1 MAGNRPKGNSDGVAA
16 QMARARPER
25 PDGPHERVVSIAT
38 GVSLPDYAFDRDSVE
53 RVLDAASMEDDT
65 DLGRVLREVKYLR
78 EVLKSGR
85 PDPEIMSEA
94 LLLAVRCALKH
105 SILERELSLALTDD
119 LTGLHNRRGFMSLA
133 AHQLKLARRNTQGA
147 LLFFADVDNL
157 KYINDSYGHRE
168 GDLALMRAAA
178 ALGETFRDSDVLARF
193 GGDEFAVLAIE
204 TTNQNQ
210 QAILRRMD
218 ESLAALNA
226 DESRYQVRLSV
237 GVARFDPL
245 QALPLD
251 ELIVCADEA
260 MYEQKRRRQ
269 S

>member
-1 MAGNRPKGNSDGVAA
+1 MASNRPKGNLDGAA
-16 QMARARPER
+16 TQMAHARPER
-25 PDGPHERVVSIAT
+25 SAGPHERVVSIDGHA
-38 GVSLPDYAFDRDSVE
+38 SQSDDAFDRESVE
-53 RVLDAASMEDDT
+53 RVLATTSMEDDT
-65 DLGRVLREVKYLR
+65 DLGRVLREVKHLR
-78 EVLKSGR
+78 EVLRSGR
-85 PDPEIMSEA
+85 PDPEIITEA
-94 LLLAVRCALKH
+94 LLLAARCALKH

-119 LTGLHNRRGFMSLA
+119 LTGLHNRRGFMTLA

-147 LLFFADVDNL
+147 ILFFADVDNL
-157 KYINDSYGHRE
+157 KYINDSFGHHE

-178 ALGETFRDSDVLARF
+178 ALGETFRDSDVIARF

-204 TTNQNQ
+204 TSNQNQ
-210 QAILRRMD
+210 QAIIRRMD

-237 GVARFDPL
+237 GAARFDPL

-260 MYEQKRRRQ
+260 MYEQKRGRRD
-269 S
+269 

>member
-1 MAGNRPKGNSDGVAA
+1 M
-16 QMARARPER
+16 
-25 PDGPHERVVSIAT
+25 T
-38 GVSLPDYAFDRDSVE
+38 
-53 RVLDAASMEDDT
+53 
-65 DLGRVLREVKYLR
+65 
-78 EVLKSGR
+78 
-85 PDPEIMSEA
+85 
-94 LLLAVRCALKH
+94 
-105 SILERELSLALTDD
+105 
-119 LTGLHNRRGFMSLA
+119 LA

-168 GDLALMRAAA
+168 GDLALMRAAT

-210 QAILRRMD
+210 QAILSRMD

-226 DESRYQVRLSV
+226 DEFRYKVRLSV

-251 ELIVCADEA
+251 ELIVGADEA
-260 MYEQKRRRQ
+260 MYAQKRSRRA
-269 S
+269 